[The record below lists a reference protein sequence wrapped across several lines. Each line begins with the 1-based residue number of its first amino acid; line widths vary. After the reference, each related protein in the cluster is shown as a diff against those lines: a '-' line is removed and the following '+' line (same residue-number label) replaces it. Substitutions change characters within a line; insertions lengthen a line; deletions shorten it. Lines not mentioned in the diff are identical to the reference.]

1 MAVSVADVGGKT
13 VGFAGT
19 DFAFGA
25 EIDWEADSGIDV
37 GDSEVGIVD
46 FGAEIADF
54 GAEIADFEAESV
66 ESGAEIVDFGAEIA
80 DDFAG
85 KNHHSVDRVDS
96 GRLGCPDNFA

>member
-54 GAEIADFEAESV
+54 EADSV
-66 ESGAEIVDFGAEIA
+66 DSGAEIVDFGAEIA